1 MGGARSVLLVVDT
14 NVLVSGVLRADGP
27 PAAVLAAV
35 LQGDETAVVSRDIL
49 AEYAEVLSRRKFGF
63 DARRIQALLD
73 GLRGDA
79 LFIAP
84 SASRLRAR
92 DPGDQRFVDAAV
104 AAFCPIVTGNVRD
117 FPRSPDLSV
126 LTPAEWLRRSRSR
139 ATRAGE

>member
-1 MGGARSVLLVVDT
+1 M
-14 NVLVSGVLRADGP
+14 
-27 PAAVLAAV
+27 
-35 LQGDETAVVSRDIL
+35 VSRDIL

-73 GLRGDA
+73 GLRGDG

-84 SASRLRAR
+84 PASRLRAR
-92 DPGDQRFVDAAV
+92 DPDDQRFVHAAV
-104 AAFCPIVTGNVRD
+104 TAFCPIVTGNARD

-139 ATRAGE
+139 AQLARPSAAG

>member
-1 MGGARSVLLVVDT
+1 MLLVVDT

-27 PAAVLAAV
+27 PAAVLASI
-35 LQGDETAVVSRDIL
+35 LQGDTTAVVSPDIL

-63 DARRIQALLD
+63 DAMRIQALLD

-79 LFIAP
+79 LLIAP
-84 SASRLRAR
+84 PASRLRAS
-92 DPGDQRFVDAAV
+92 DPDDQRFVDAAV

-117 FPRSPDLSV
+117 YPRSPDLSV
-126 LTPAEWLRRSRSR
+126 LTPAEWLWRNRSR